1 MPSLADTPP
10 ATPPTHA
17 RARLHGAILFAC
29 CAALLSFGGFLDSPV
44 EAQAKRAANDQRPRS
59 LSSFGYP
66 GCGFKGVTGLPC
78 ASCGMTTSYTY
89 LADGRLTDA
98 LLAQPAGALLGV
110 GTAMLALIGAWA
122 AVTAMPLGPVYRT
135 IFRARHVVI
144 AVGLILAAWVFNIVR
159 TLGV

>member
-1 MPSLADTPP
+1 MTSLADTPRP
-10 ATPPTHA
+10 TPPTHG
-17 RARLHGAILFAC
+17 RARLQGAILFAC
-29 CAALLSFGGFLDSPV
+29 CAALLAFGGYLDSPA
-44 EAQAKRAANDQRPRS
+44 EARAKHAAPDQRPTS

-66 GCGFKGVTGLPC
+66 GCGFKRVTGLPC

-98 LLAQPAGALLGV
+98 FLAQPAGALLGV
-110 GTAMLALIGAWA
+110 GTAMLALIGAWSA
-122 AVTAMPLGPVYRT
+122 MTAMPLGPVYRT